1 MTATLPGNGASS
13 APRLDIIIVSF
24 NARGDLE
31 RCLHSLHASPPSMP
45 HQIIVVDNAST
56 DGSMDAVRAAWPQV
70 QVIDMG
76 RNAGFAAAN
85 NAGIRAGRGELIL
98 LLNSDTI
105 VPPGSLDM
113 LVRQLRRDPT
123 VVAAGPRLV
132 DGEGRAEWSF
142 GPMLTPAVEVRRLI
156 AGALYARRAPVV
168 TRMIERR
175 TRREAHPDWVSGACL
190 LVRREAAERAGLLD
204 ERYFMYEE
212 VVDFCAALR
221 ARGGRILFTPDAEVV
236 HLRGRSARSAP
247 AATRLA
253 YHRSHAA
260 FYAKHDPRWVPWL
273 RVWMRLKGIKLEERH

>member
-1 MTATLPGNGASS
+1 MT
-13 APRLDIIIVSF
+13 LDIVIVSF
-24 NARGDLE
+24 NARADLE
-31 RCLHSLHASPPSMP
+31 RCLHSLRAAPPAI
-45 HQIIVVDNAST
+45 HHRVIVVDNASI
-56 DGSMDAVRAAWPQV
+56 DGSVEAVREGWPGV
-70 QVIDMG
+70 HIIELP

-85 NAGIRAGRGELIL
+85 NVGIRAGNGDLVL

-105 VPPGSLDM
+105 VPAGAVDT
-113 LVRQLRRDPT
+113 LVARLLRDPA

-142 GPMLTPAVEVRRLI
+142 GGMLTPRNEAQRLVLS
-156 AGALYARRAPVV
+156 ALHARGAPGVSGLIDRA
-168 TRMIERR
+168 
-175 TRREAHPDWVSGACL
+175 TRRESYPDWVTGACL
-190 LVRREAAERAGLLD
+190 LVRRDAAEAAGLLD

-212 VVDFCAALR
+212 DVDFCAALR
-221 ARGGRILFTPDAEVV
+221 AQGGRILFTPDAEVV

-273 RVWMRLKGIKLEERH
+273 RIWMRLKGIKLEERT

>member
-1 MTATLPGNGASS
+1 MTGHTT
-13 APRLDIIIVSF
+13 LDIVIVSY
-24 NARGDLE
+24 NARADLE
-31 RCLHSLHASPPSMP
+31 RCLHSLHAAPPKMP
-45 HQIIVVDNAST
+45 HRIVVVDNAST
-56 DGSMDAVRAAWPQV
+56 DGSVEAVRASWPDTD
-70 QVIDMG
+70 VIEMG

-85 NAGIRAGRGELIL
+85 NAGIRAGTGTLIL

-105 VPPGSLDM
+105 VPPGAIDALASRM
-113 LVRQLRRDPT
+113 LREPA

-142 GPMLTPAVEVRRLI
+142 GRMLTPRTELQRMA
-156 AGALYARRAPVV
+156 AQSLYARRVPGV
-168 TRMIERR
+168 TAVIQRA
-175 TRREAHPDWVSGACL
+175 TRRESYPDWVTGACL
-190 LVRREAAERAGLLD
+190 LVTRAAAEAAGLLD

-212 VVDFCAALR
+212 DVDFCAALR
-221 ARGGRILFTPDAEVV
+221 ATGGRILFTPIAEVV

-273 RVWMRLKGIKLEERH
+273 RVWMRLKGIKLEERR